1 MKVYY
6 LNGSRLLRAMLAG
19 SESVITRAEYL
30 NEINVFPVADND
42 TGTNMALTLQ
52 NINKALNE
60 NSSNS
65 IQDVSSTLADSA
77 LIGAQG
83 NSGVILAQFLWGAA
97 ENISDRSRIKVKTFG
112 KAVNHALETA
122 YTALSEPVEGTI
134 LSVMD
139 SWAKAVESAS
149 CRQI

>member
-30 NEINVFPVADND
+30 NEIN
-42 TGTNMALTLQ
+42 
-52 NINKALNE
+52 INKTFYE

-83 NSGVILAQFLWGAA
+83 NSGVILAQFFWGAA

>member
-6 LNGSRLLRAMLAG
+6 LNGSRLLRAMLVA

-42 TGTNMALTLQ
+42 MGTNMVLTLQ

-60 NSSNS
+60 HSSNS

-83 NSGVILAQFLWGAA
+83 NSGVILAQFFLGVA

-112 KAVNHALETA
+112 KAV
-122 YTALSEPVEGTI
+122 
-134 LSVMD
+134 
-139 SWAKAVESAS
+139 ESAS